1 MTTRPLDL
9 FYYLIFL
16 VLAVLS
22 CIINRVICLSVSD
35 GHVSSWM
42 RYLSRGYVS
51 TFDP

>member
-22 CIINRVICLSVSD
+22 CIIIYINRLLGFSLNRKIYDAYIIIL
-35 GHVSSWM
+35 
-42 RYLSRGYVS
+42 L
-51 TFDP
+51 